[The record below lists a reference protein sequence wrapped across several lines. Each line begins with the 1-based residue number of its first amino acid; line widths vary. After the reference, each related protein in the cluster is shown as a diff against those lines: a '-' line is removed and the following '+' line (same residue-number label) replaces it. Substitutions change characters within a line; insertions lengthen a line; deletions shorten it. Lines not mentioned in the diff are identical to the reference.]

1 MREPVHWSDE
11 DLEEMLHRK
20 WDGVDPAVINPV
32 TAPASS
38 RLVARLT
45 PIANY
50 LLRFLGNR
58 EVHHS

>member
-1 MREPVHWSDE
+1 MRELVHWSDE
-11 DLEEMLHRK
+11 DLEEFLRRK
-20 WDGVDPAVINPV
+20 WGGLDPAMINPG
-32 TAPASS
+32 TAPASL